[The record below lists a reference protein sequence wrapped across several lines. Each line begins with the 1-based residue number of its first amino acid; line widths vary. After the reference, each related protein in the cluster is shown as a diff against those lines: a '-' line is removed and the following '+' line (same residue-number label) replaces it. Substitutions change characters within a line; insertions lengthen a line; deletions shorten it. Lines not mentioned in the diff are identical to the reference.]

1 MENFIKLGLQEAC
14 GIVKTLG
21 ISPDVMY
28 LHGNVEV
35 NGKLHIYEKKGD
47 QLTITGEDGKS
58 LTVKIGYS
66 EEVKKDY
73 QNRDYVAPKHEVTL
87 DYKVE
92 DGHHLTFHRVFTSDG
107 IHESLPR
114 GYASFEDVNRDNLLS
129 GTETTY
135 VGVNGEKIA
144 TFTTE
149 LYDVCPIGETKS
161 YLFSSAGIEH
171 DNKLFTV
178 DGGQLISV
186 HKDPAASL
194 DDAKSFDLEKEKE
207 KIENFLKSGVK
218 LHPFTREM
226 IKDAYRKL
234 DRKER
239 YAKDIIRYYSE
250 EVGKV
255 QDALHLRNEIGK
267 SIDGAI
273 SPAAIARVDMAFRK
287 EIIARKQKER
297 EEERGT
303 FKF

>member
-1 MENFIKLGLQEAC
+1 M
-14 GIVKTLG
+14 
-21 ISPDVMY
+21 S
-28 LHGNVEV
+28 
-35 NGKLHIYEKKGD
+35 
-47 QLTITGEDGKS
+47 
-58 LTVKIGYS
+58 
-66 EEVKKDY
+66 
-73 QNRDYVAPKHEVTL
+73 
-87 DYKVE
+87 
-92 DGHHLTFHRVFTSDG
+92 
-107 IHESLPR
+107 
-114 GYASFEDVNRDNLLS
+114 
-129 GTETTY
+129 TET
-135 VGVNGEKIA
+135 
-144 TFTTE
+144 F
-149 LYDVCPIGETKS
+149 DPP
-161 YLFSSAGIEH
+161 
-171 DNKLFTV
+171 NKLFTV

-194 DDAKSFDLEKEKE
+194 DDAKSFDLEKEKA

-218 LHPFTREM
+218 LHAFTREM